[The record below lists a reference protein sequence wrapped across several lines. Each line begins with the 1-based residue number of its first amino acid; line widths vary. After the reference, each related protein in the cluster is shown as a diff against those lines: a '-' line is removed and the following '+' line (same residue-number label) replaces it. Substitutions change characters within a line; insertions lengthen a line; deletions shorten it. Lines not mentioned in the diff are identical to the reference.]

1 MNENSKI
8 KLLKKTPL
16 FEELSQLKLRELAA
30 LGTIVSLKKSEMLF
44 FAGEPATRLFVI
56 ASGTVR
62 AYRVNASGREQVI
75 HVETSGA
82 TLAEVAIFDDGP
94 YPASAS
100 AEEDCILLAFH
111 RDVLKQFCL
120 RHPEV
125 AWSALRVLA
134 GKLRRHAE
142 LIDQLA
148 LQDVVPRIARF
159 LLEQSAI
166 DGIEPKAGALI
177 QIALSH
183 QQLAARIGSVREVVS
198 RSLARLE
205 KDGLITIQRGR
216 PGKRGT
222 SLILENVAML
232 RSFAERSGI

>member
-16 FEELSQLKLRELAA
+16 FEELSELKLRELAA
-30 LGTIVSLKKSEMLF
+30 LGTVVSLKKTELLF
-44 FAGEPATRLFVI
+44 LAGEPATRLFVI
-56 ASGTVR
+56 FSGTVR

-100 AEEDCILLAFH
+100 AEEDCVLLAFH
-111 RDVLKQFCL
+111 REALKQFCL

-159 LLEQSAI
+159 LLAQSGI
-166 DGIEPKAGALI
+166 DGIEPKSGAVLKI
-177 QIALSH
+177 NLSQ
-183 QQLAARIGSVREVVS
+183 QQLASRIGAVREVVS
-198 RSLARLE
+198 RGLTRLE
-205 KDGLITIQRGR
+205 KDGLITIQRDR